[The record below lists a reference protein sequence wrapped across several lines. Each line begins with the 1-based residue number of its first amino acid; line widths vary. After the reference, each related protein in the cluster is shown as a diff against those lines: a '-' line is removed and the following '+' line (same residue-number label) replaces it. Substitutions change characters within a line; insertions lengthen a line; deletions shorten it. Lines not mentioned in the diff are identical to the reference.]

1 MIDRQLQL
9 TTESIALQQQTLDSI
24 RELKAIGK
32 MNELAVNQAE
42 SMLHETEVSQSALKL
57 QQQKTIIALS
67 LLTGQN
73 LQRIE
78 RSEYNNAGL
87 INIDTSA
94 DELEAQQAKIN
105 LYKALCR

>member
-1 MIDRQLQL
+1 
-9 TTESIALQQQTLDSI
+9 
-24 RELKAIGK
+24 
-32 MNELAVNQAE
+32 MNELAVNQVE
-42 SMLHETEVSQSALKL
+42 SMLRETEVSESALKL

-105 LYKALCR
+105 LYKALFR